1 VAKSKTGASQ
11 GHRLLLRA
19 TFNEVVQNQI
29 KLIKILDKL
38 IAKNRPLK
46 PSERLDFLE
55 TLACS
60 TLGLGTRMKL
70 DFDGSASFILKPID
84 AQVPIQNPED
94 FITFLAFYEG
104 SAITQGGKELP
115 ISKFWN
121 HARSLIF
128 KIRPFAIEKACSI
141 SAEHIDH
148 VDRRAKGGEGMM
160 EREKD
165 DQS

>member
-1 VAKSKTGASQ
+1 VASKATDGQ
-11 GHRLLLRA
+11 GRRLLLRA

-60 TLGLGTRMKL
+60 TLGLGTKIKL
-70 DFDGSASFILKPID
+70 DFDGSESFILKPID

-104 SAITQGGKELP
+104 HTITRDGRELP
-115 ISKFWN
+115 ISTFWN

-141 SAEHIDH
+141 SAERIDHID
-148 VDRRAKGGEGMM
+148 RREKGGEGM
-160 EREKD
+160 REIPT
-165 DQS
+165 